1 MNSYDS
7 KMKKKIFRKTVSDEV
22 LKNAEIYDLALLWT
36 LHNNKCTRLGAKRL
50 TQVYSDF
57 VETYRDMRERYFC
70 EGDEETFGSRTDA
83 YVIKQR
89 LKEIGFDYDAEVND
103 MAEGGDSEK

>member
-1 MNSYDS
+1 MKALNQ
-7 KMKKKIFRKTVSDEV
+7 KMRRQIFRKTVSDEV

-36 LHNNKCTRLGAKRL
+36 LHKNKCTRLGAKRL

-57 VETYRDMRERYFC
+57 VETYRDMRERYYC
-70 EGDEETFGSRTDA
+70 DGDEETFGSRTDA

-89 LKEIGFDYDAEVND
+89 LKDIGFDYDEITGQMV
-103 MAEGGDSEK
+103 EGSEK

>member
-22 LKNAEIYDLALLWT
+22 MKNAEIYDLALLWT
-36 LHNNKCTRLGAKRL
+36 LHEKGYGAKRL
-50 TQVYSDF
+50 RQFYADF
-57 VETYRDMRERYFC
+57 VETYRDMRERYYC
-70 EGDEETFGSRTDA
+70 EGDEEKFGSRTDA

-89 LKEIGFDYDAEVND
+89 LKDIGFDYDEITGQMV
-103 MAEGGDSEK
+103 EGRGQ